1 MHYFTSSE
9 WIHKLFGNGGTNM
22 SLMIEDDNVLVKY
35 NDVWNKIKE
44 IKGIKFHSNLVY
56 DEKYIKAK
64 VKEFDGVVN
73 RNVWGNEVP
82 KEGVHYTCIACIN
95 IDPVMKMDKKK
106 LSTNLFRRM

>member
-1 MHYFTSSE
+1 MHYLNSSE

-22 SLMIEDDNVLVKY
+22 SLMIEDDNVLVKC
-35 NDVWNKIKE
+35 NDAWNKIKE

-73 RNVWGNEVP
+73 TNVWGNEVP